1 VNPRSVNTVVNL
13 SNHATDVQQSKYPD
27 EVDEPNGGG
36 DAGEVNVT
44 DLHAGI
50 RLWHYL
56 EQGKKEKRESA
67 GTFSLLCTPPQTS
80 NSEVALSGSS
90 PSGELPQATQS
101 RVYCKCKK
109 KIGMGYC
116 LAKLQMS
123 SRSAKRY
130 PNKLY
135 WSCNKKKDE
144 VCCFYFTIHHIDLFW
159 PFSFN
164 AFRDVIFGCLTTRL
178 LNTAR
183 PLLTLLNSDIKW
195 MRLRTGQTSHVRAV

>member
-1 VNPRSVNTVVNL
+1 VVNL

-101 RVYCKCKK
+101 QEEDRDGVLLGKTTNVKSISE
-109 KIGMGYC
+109 KISKQIV
-116 LAKLQMS
+116 LVLQ
-123 SRSAKRY
+123 
-130 PNKLY
+130 
-135 WSCNKKKDE
+135 
-144 VCCFYFTIHHIDLFW
+144 
-159 PFSFN
+159 
-164 AFRDVIFGCLTTRL
+164 
-178 LNTAR
+178 
-183 PLLTLLNSDIKW
+183 
-195 MRLRTGQTSHVRAV
+195 